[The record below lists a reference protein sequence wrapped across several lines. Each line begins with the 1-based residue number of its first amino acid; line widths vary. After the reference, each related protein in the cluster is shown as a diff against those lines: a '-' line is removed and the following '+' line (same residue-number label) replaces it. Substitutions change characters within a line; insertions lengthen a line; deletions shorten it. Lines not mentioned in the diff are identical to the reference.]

1 MIDLE
6 KLTPQAVSKLS
17 GDKQNIRFEHPEVLV
32 KLTRGTLFKL

>member
-6 KLTPQAVSKLS
+6 KLTPQAVLKLS
-17 GDKQNIRFEHPEVLV
+17 GAEKKARFEHPEVLD